1 MPPAVARPANAE
13 RLRRLGSVIFGLVLV
28 AAVWFQ
34 RSTIVDAF
42 GQLHSMPISV
52 VALLVA
58 LGLAERAVRV
68 DIFSSLLGV
77 GFTDATVVHEVGS
90 AASKGVPM
98 GGAVG
103 TALRWSIARERSIP
117 TSTFTVALIATGI
130 ASVLITW
137 TMPLIAL
144 AADLTQR
151 SAEPT
156 DLVVLAV
163 CGTVVVGV
171 AVAWTVALGSDRI
184 HRWAVARVRWFQGK
198 LGRRFPAAE
207 VVDTDGGIDEVRAG
221 LRTVATRPFGLLGKT
236 AVAQICSVMVLF
248 VALRSLGVGE
258 ELGTIEFF
266 RAFFIVTMLGS
277 FVPTPG
283 GVGVM
288 EAGLTG
294 ALVAAGAAPS
304 AALAAVLVYRLI
316 TYVMPIVIGAL
327 LYVVW
332 RRAARCA
339 GRAGSEGAAIEAC
352 GALEPV
358 AALQPAA

>member
-1 MPPAVARPANAE
+1 MPSVVARPASAE
-13 RLRRLGSVIFGLVLV
+13 RVRRVGFAVFGMILVC
-28 AAVWFQ
+28 AVWLQ
-34 RSTIVDAF
+34 RTTIVDAV
-42 GQLHSMPISV
+42 GQLHAMPVAV
-52 VALLVA
+52 VALLVM

-68 DIFSSLLGV
+68 DIYSSLLGV
-77 GFTDATVVHEVGS
+77 GFTDATVVHEVGA

-103 TALRWSIARERSIP
+103 TGLRWSIARERSISTP
-117 TSTFTVALIATGI
+117 TFTVALIATGV
-130 ASVLITW
+130 ASVFVTW

-144 AADLTQR
+144 GADLTQR

-156 DLVVLAV
+156 DLIVLGVCAAVVL
-163 CGTVVVGV
+163 GV
-171 AVAWTVALGSDRI
+171 MAAWTVALGSERI
-184 HRWAVARVRWFQGK
+184 HRWAVARGRWVCGR

-207 VVDTDGGIDEVRAG
+207 TVDPDAGIDDVRLG
-221 LRTVATRPFGLLGKT
+221 LRAVAANPWGLVGKT
-236 AVAQICSVMVLF
+236 AVAQLCSVMVLF
-248 VALRSLGVGE
+248 VALRSLGVGP
-258 ELGTIEFF
+258 ELGTIEFV
-266 RAFFIVTMLGS
+266 RVFFIVTLLGS

-316 TYVMPIVIGAL
+316 TYVMPIVIGAA

-332 RRAARCA
+332 RRTAT
-339 GRAGSEGAAIEAC
+339 RAPILPPATP
-352 GALEPV
+352 EPV
-358 AALQPAA
+358 PVLAPVTP

>member
-1 MPPAVARPANAE
+1 MPSVVARPASAE
-13 RLRRLGSVIFGLVLV
+13 RLRRLGFVLFGLVLI
-28 AAVWFQ
+28 AAVWSQ
-34 RSTIVDAF
+34 RTTIVDAV
-42 GQLHSMPISV
+42 GQLHAMPISV
-52 VALLVA
+52 VALLLL

-68 DIFSSLLGV
+68 DIYSSLMGV
-77 GFTDATVVHEVGS
+77 GFTDATVVHEVGA

-117 TSTFTVALIATGI
+117 TSRFTVALIATGV
-130 ASVLITW
+130 ASVFVTW

-144 AADLTQR
+144 GADLTQR

-156 DLVVLAV
+156 DLIVLAV
-163 CGTVVVGV
+163 CATVVLGV
-171 AVAWTVALGSDRI
+171 VAAWTVSLGSDRI
-184 HRWAVARVRWFQGK
+184 HRWTMARGRWVRSK

-207 VVDTDGGIDEVRAG
+207 VVDTDGGIDDVRAG
-221 LRTVATRPFGLLGKT
+221 LQSVAARPWGLVGKT
-236 AVAQICSVMVLF
+236 AIAQICSVMVLF
-248 VALRSLGVGE
+248 VALRSLGVGQ
-258 ELGTIEFF
+258 ELGSIEFF

-316 TYVMPIVIGAL
+316 TYVMPIVLGAA

-332 RRAARCA
+332 RRAAA
-339 GRAGSEGAAIEAC
+339 RAVPEAATIEMLPAP
-352 GALEPV
+352 ALV
-358 AALQPAA
+358 QPAAA